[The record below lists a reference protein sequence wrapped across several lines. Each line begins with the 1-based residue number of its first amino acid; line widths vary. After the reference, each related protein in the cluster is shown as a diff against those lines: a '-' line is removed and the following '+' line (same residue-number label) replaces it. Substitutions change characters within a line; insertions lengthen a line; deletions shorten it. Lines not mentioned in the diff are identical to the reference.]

1 MVMHFGDSQMAGKKS
16 SALRSPGPTNLIR
29 TSIDR
34 DCVERTVEDYIA
46 LHGDAVSARRV
57 QYSDLVNRYYDL
69 VTDFYEYGWGD
80 SFHFAPRY
88 RSETFH
94 ESLLRYQYFLALRLG
109 LRPGMNVLDIGC
121 GIGGP
126 MRNIAQFSGCHVTGI
141 NNNAYQVRRAETI
154 NKACG
159 LDSRCRVIG
168 GDFMSIPLPDASMD
182 AAFSIEAT
190 VHAPNWLDAF
200 SEIRRVLKPGAQ
212 FALYDWCLTDLYDH
226 RDPRHQ
232 AVKRG
237 IERGAGIADLGS
249 TLQFADALSRAGF
262 DILDHHDHAVE
273 GDIPWY
279 EPLAPSSFSV
289 AGFRRSGPGRKMT
302 NAVVKLLELAHIA
315 PKGAAAVAAFLD
327 EGAAALVQGGRL
339 GILTPMYFAL
349 ARVPD

>member
-1 MVMHFGDSQMAGKKS
+1 MTGKKT
-16 SALRSPGPTNLIR
+16 SALRSPGAADLIR
-29 TSIDR
+29 TSISRDR
-34 DCVERTVEDYIA
+34 VERTVEDYIA
-46 LHGDAVSARRV
+46 LHRDAAETRRM
-57 QYSDLVNRYYDL
+57 QYSGLVNRYYDL

-88 RSETFH
+88 RHETFH

-109 LRPGMNVLDIGC
+109 LCPGMNVLDIGC

-126 MRNIAQFSGCHVTGI
+126 MRNIAQFSGCQITGI
-141 NNNAYQVRRAETI
+141 NKNSYQVRRAEAI
-154 NKACG
+154 NRERG
-159 LDSRCRVIG
+159 FDSRCRVIG
-168 GDFMSIPLPDASMD
+168 ADFMSIPLPNASMD

-200 SEIRRVLKPGAQ
+200 SEIRRVLRVGAQ
-212 FALYDWCLTDLYDH
+212 FALYDWCLTDLFDH

-232 AVKRG
+232 MVKRD
-237 IERGAGIADLGS
+237 IERGAGVADLG
-249 TLQFADALSRAGF
+249 TTFQFLDALSRAGF
-262 DILDHHDHAVE
+262 DILDHHDHAAE

-279 EPLAPSSFSV
+279 EPLAPSSFTV

-302 NAVVKLLELAHIA
+302 NAVVKLLELARVA

-339 GILTPMYFAL
+339 GIMTPMYFAL